1 MPAKKTPRA
10 AKAAPTHDESDHERC
25 NPSQLP
31 VNVLRSGA
39 KAPSSPKRRSD
50 EELHSPPKRTR
61 NTSPI
66 VGGHGSVLN
75 SFFNAEQRENIQ
87 KDPELRALLQVQV
100 DPDGIIRSTVGGTG
114 HLLPK
119 THDTTRQLFGS
130 SDTGSPSRTRDIS
143 PAQSPVIREKGSK
156 ASKPY
161 AAPEPIAEDSEES
174 DYQEYEPPATP
185 AKTRPAPPGES
196 PIEDDADSDVEIVAE
211 NPAPVSKTPSKPSA
225 KAKGKQRDGSE
236 APGRPLPNLGEPREY
251 WCRRCAY
258 VYVFGSSTGGCFNN
272 LHGGKRCSSCADSDT
287 CMSLDE
293 WTQGW
298 LDEYQDAKRE
308 GDAARVARIRALLR
322 PFLQKKR
329 DPVDRF
335 RALGK
340 VLAEEML
347 ASARATTMELL
358 KEHGLL
364 PAAPVRASPQDENEE
379 EDEQD
384 EEMHEGI

>member
-10 AKAAPTHDESDHERC
+10 AKAAPTHDESDHERMSDTSLHLPEFVPASNHYYAHKLQHSHYLATGC

-100 DPDGIIRSTVGGTG
+100 GRSHIPERPIHSSWTLTLTFTDPDGIIRSTVGGTG

-174 DYQEYEPPATP
+174 DYQVCLFP
-185 AKTRPAPPGES
+185 
-196 PIEDDADSDVEIVAE
+196 
-211 NPAPVSKTPSKPSA
+211 
-225 KAKGKQRDGSE
+225 
-236 APGRPLPNLGEPREY
+236 
-251 WCRRCAY
+251 C
-258 VYVFGSSTGGCFNN
+258 CF
-272 LHGGKRCSSCADSDT
+272 LT
-287 CMSLDE
+287 
-293 WTQGW
+293 
-298 LDEYQDAKRE
+298 
-308 GDAARVARIRALLR
+308 
-322 PFLQKKR
+322 
-329 DPVDRF
+329 
-335 RALGK
+335 
-340 VLAEEML
+340 
-347 ASARATTMELL
+347 
-358 KEHGLL
+358 
-364 PAAPVRASPQDENEE
+364 
-379 EDEQD
+379 
-384 EEMHEGI
+384 

>member
-1 MPAKKTPRA
+1 
-10 AKAAPTHDESDHERC
+10 
-25 NPSQLP
+25 
-31 VNVLRSGA
+31 
-39 KAPSSPKRRSD
+39 
-50 EELHSPPKRTR
+50 
-61 NTSPI
+61 
-66 VGGHGSVLN
+66 
-75 SFFNAEQRENIQ
+75 
-87 KDPELRALLQVQV
+87 
-100 DPDGIIRSTVGGTG
+100 
-114 HLLPK
+114 
-119 THDTTRQLFGS
+119 
-130 SDTGSPSRTRDIS
+130 
-143 PAQSPVIREKGSK
+143 
-156 ASKPY
+156 
-161 AAPEPIAEDSEES
+161 
-174 DYQEYEPPATP
+174 
-185 AKTRPAPPGES
+185 
-196 PIEDDADSDVEIVAE
+196 DADSDVEIVAE